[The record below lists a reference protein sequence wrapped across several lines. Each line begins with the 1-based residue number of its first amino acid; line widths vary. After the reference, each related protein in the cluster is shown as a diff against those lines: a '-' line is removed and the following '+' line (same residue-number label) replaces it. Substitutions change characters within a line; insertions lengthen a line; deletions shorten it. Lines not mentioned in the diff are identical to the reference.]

1 MDSDM
6 TNSTAGRLKA
16 GMVHLLTASG
26 SVIGLLGLAATCSHD
41 WRTVFLLML
50 ASVIIDSVDG
60 SLARICRV
68 KEVLPHIDGA
78 LMDNLV
84 DFINYALLPSFVL
97 LLSDILPIQ
106 LRLAGGSL
114 VLLSACYQFSHRE
127 AKTSDHFFRGF
138 PSYWNLLVIYLHLLE
153 TPTWFN
159 AATIVFFA
167 ALAFLPVYFVYPSRT
182 ETLKTLTLWMAAPW
196 IALIVAAVWLL
207 EPGSNPQL
215 PRVLTFISLYYILYY
230 SALSLILSIRRQPAS
245 GNQQPPN

>member
-1 MDSDM
+1 
-6 TNSTAGRLKA
+6 
-16 GMVHLLTASG
+16 MVHLLTASG
-26 SVIGLLGLAATCSHD
+26 SVIGLLGLAATCGHD

-114 VLLSACYQFSHRE
+114 VLLSSCYQFSHRE

-196 IALIVAAVWLL
+196 IALIVAAVWLS

-245 GNQQPPN
+245 GNQQPPNQRDI